1 MAERET
7 GVVKWFNAD
16 KGYGFIS
23 REGKEDVFVHYSAV
37 QMDGFKKLVEG
48 QRVEFGL
55 EQTPKGLQAVQVKP
69 LDNPEPSS
77 RVDDF
82 YSF

>member
-1 MAERET
+1 MSERET

-23 REGKEDVFVHYSAV
+23 REGKEDVFVHYSAI
-37 QMDGFKKLVEG
+37 QMNGFKKLVEG

-55 EQTPKGLQAVQVKP
+55 EQTPKGLQAVAVKP
-69 LDNPEPSS
+69 LDQPETTS

>member
-1 MAERET
+1 
-7 GVVKWFNAD
+7 
-16 KGYGFIS
+16 
-23 REGKEDVFVHYSAV
+23 
-37 QMDGFKKLVEG
+37 MDGFKKLVEG